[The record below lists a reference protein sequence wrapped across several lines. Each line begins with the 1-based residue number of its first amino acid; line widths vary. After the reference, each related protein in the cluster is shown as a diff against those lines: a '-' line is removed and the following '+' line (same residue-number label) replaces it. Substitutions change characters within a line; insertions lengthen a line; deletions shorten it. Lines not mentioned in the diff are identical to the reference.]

1 MAKMLTLTK
10 KEIEDRTLY
19 YIGRLSEHGDCRD
32 SAAQDLEV
40 SRRTVDGWCGPVD
53 PA

>member
-1 MAKMLTLTK
+1 MAKLLTLTK

-19 YIGRLSEHGDCRD
+19 YIGRLRERGDCRD

-40 SRRTVDGWCGPVD
+40 SRRTVDG
-53 PA
+53 